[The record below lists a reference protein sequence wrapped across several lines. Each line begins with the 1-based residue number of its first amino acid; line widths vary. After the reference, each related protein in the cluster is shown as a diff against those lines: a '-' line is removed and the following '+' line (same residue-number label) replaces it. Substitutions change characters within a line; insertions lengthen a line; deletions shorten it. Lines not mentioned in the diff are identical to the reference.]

1 MFYLCDSDE
10 RNLVRARTSM
20 RHSEGSVRY
29 FLKIVTVHGDNQG
42 VIALVI
48 DPQIQPR
55 YQAHR
60 DQVPS
65 LPEFI

>member
-1 MFYLCDSDE
+1 
-10 RNLVRARTSM
+10 M

-29 FLKIVTVHGDNQG
+29 FLNIVTVHRNNQG
-42 VIALVI
+42 VIELAI
-48 DPQIQPR
+48 APQIQPR

-60 DQVPS
+60 EQVPS

>member
-1 MFYLCDSDE
+1 
-10 RNLVRARTSM
+10 M